1 MTATIAVD
9 DLRVGMYIQL
19 DGGWLSHP
27 FPLSAFRL
35 SSNDEIQT
43 LRRLGLKEVR
53 WVPERSDPAL
63 AGAAVEPA
71 VAADPAAVAAAV
83 APAAP
88 TAEELEAQQR
98 QAWLAAQRAA
108 AKLCEKQYAE
118 ASGIWR
124 GAWGNTTNQPQSA
137 GRTTEALARAMLDKM
152 IAADE
157 VGIRLISGGG
167 DRMAAHALNV
177 TVISMLIGRT
187 LGMADSDMLDLGVG
201 ALMHDVGKLDLP
213 DRLRHADDTFSSSEH
228 AVYREHVAKGLLQ
241 GKRMGLSDGARDVIG
256 QHHEHA
262 DGSGFPNRMSGERMP
277 LAARIVAIV
286 NRYDNLC
293 NPATRSLAL
302 TPHEAVA
309 MLFSQGRSR
318 FDATVLNAFIRMM
331 GVYPAGSLVQLTD
344 DRYALVVGVNSSR
357 PLKPRVLVHSAAR
370 GRTPADTQL
379 VDLETLP
386 DLGIRRSLAPA
397 KLPPAVLAA
406 LDPRPRVTYYF
417 EPLAREHVAAA
428 ELAA

>member
-1 MTATIAVD
+1 MTSTIAVD
-9 DLRVGMYIQL
+9 DLRVGMYIHL

-35 SSNDEIQT
+35 SSNDEIFT
-43 LRRLGLKEVR
+43 LRRLGLKQVR
-53 WVPERSDPAL
+53 WVPEKSDL
-63 AGAAVEPA
+63 A
-71 VAADPAAVAAAV
+71 VASAAAGSAAPAAAETA

-88 TAEELEAQQR
+88 SAQELEQQR
-98 QAWLAAQRAA
+98 RAEWLAAQRAA
-108 AKLCEKQYAE
+108 AKLCERQYAE
-118 ASGIWR
+118 AAVAWR
-124 GAWGNTTNQPQSA
+124 GAWDNTAAMPQQA

-152 IAADE
+152 LAAED
-157 VGIRLISGGG
+157 VGIRLINGSG
-167 DRMAAHALNV
+167 DRVAAHALNV
-177 TVISMLIGRT
+177 AVISLLIGRT
-187 LGMADSDMLDLGVG
+187 LGMEDADMMNMGVG
-201 ALMHDVGKLDLP
+201 ALMHDVGKQDLP
-213 DRLRHADDTFSSSEH
+213 DRLRHAEDGFTSSEH
-228 AVYREHVAKGLLQ
+228 AIYRDHVGKGLLT
-241 GKRMGLSDGARDVIG
+241 GKRMVLAEGALEVIA

-262 DGSGFPNRMSGERMP
+262 DGSGFPKRMSGDRMP

-293 NPATRSLAL
+293 NPATRTLAL

-309 MLFSQGRSR
+309 MLFSQGRTR

-344 DRYALVVGVNSSR
+344 DRYALVVGINSSR
-357 PLKPRVLVHSAAR
+357 PLKPRVLVHSPQR
-370 GRTPADTQL
+370 GRTASDTQL
-379 VDLETLP
+379 VDLEVEP

-397 KLPPAVLAA
+397 KLPSAVLAA

-417 EPLAREHVAAA
+417 EPLARESAEA

>member
-9 DLRVGMYIQL
+9 DLRVGMYIHL

-35 SSNDEIQT
+35 SSADEIQT
-43 LRRLGLKEVR
+43 LRRLGLQQVR

-63 AGAAVEPA
+63 AGGAVEGAAV
-71 VAADPAAVAAAV
+71 DAAAQA
-83 APAAP
+83 APAAALSP
-88 TAEELEAQQR
+88 EELEAQRR
-98 QAWLAAQRAA
+98 QAWLAEQRAA

-118 ASGIWR
+118 AAGVWR
-124 GAWGNTTNQPQSA
+124 GAWGNTVTQPQSA
-137 GRTTEALARAMLDKM
+137 GRTTEALARAMLEKM

-157 VGIRLISGGG
+157 VGIRLLSGGG

-177 TVISMLIGRT
+177 AVISMLIGRT

-201 ALMHDVGKLDLP
+201 ALMHDVGKQDLP
-213 DRLRHADDTFSSSEH
+213 DRLRHADDTFNSNEH
-228 AVYREHVAKGLLQ
+228 AVYREHVAKGLAH

-277 LAARIVAIV
+277 LASRIVAIV

-309 MLFSQGRSR
+309 MLFAQGRTR

-344 DRYALVVGVNSSR
+344 DRYGLVVGVNSTR
-357 PLKPRVLVHSAAR
+357 PLKPRVLVHTAPR
-370 GRTPADTQL
+370 GRPADTQL
-379 VDLETLP
+379 LDLESLP
-386 DLGIRRSLAPA
+386 DLGIRRSLPPA

-417 EPLAREHVAAA
+417 EPLAREHAARA